1 VPSQF
6 APAWGLLPE
15 IREDTYAVKK
25 KRTPMMN
32 TPPDAMQGN
41 YKIKHKEKDARN
53 VLGRRNE
60 DKYV

>member
-1 VPSQF
+1 
-6 APAWGLLPE
+6 LLPPGVSYPKFVK
-15 IREDTYAVKK
+15 THTPLKK

-53 VLGRRNE
+53 VLGRKNE